1 MRTIFNM
8 FIEYVTLLLLFYVL
22 VFCLQGTWDLSSPI
36 WDQTLTPCIG
46 RWSLHHWT
54 TREVPQIS
62 FLITFSP
69 LSISVTYWNLNTAGT
84 AGTPSKHAQPVS
96 HVQLFATPQPVACQ
110 APPSIGLSQQEYW
123 SGLPCPPPGDFPN
136 SETEPTSPALQ
147 ANSFCW
153 ATGEVPSPS
162 KKTLSLEMYPLPIYF
177 VNIHL
182 VSAMC
187 QAWAV
192 TGNWKYG
199 NKQHKPRPLLSF
211 YWIFPEDF
219 KLNTFKTEI
228 IPFYLLQ
235 SVPYL
240 VFYFLVNINNSIH
253 LGIQIRNLRVI

>member
-123 SGLPCPPPGDFPN
+123 SGLPFPPPGDHHAAAA
-136 SETEPTSPALQ
+136 SSCLTLWGHMDYSPQGSSAHGIFQ
-147 ANSFCW
+147 ARI
-153 ATGEVPSPS
+153 
-162 KKTLSLEMYPLPIYF
+162 LE
-177 VNIHL
+177 
-182 VSAMC
+182 
-187 QAWAV
+187 
-192 TGNWKYG
+192 
-199 NKQHKPRPLLSF
+199 
-211 YWIFPEDF
+211 
-219 KLNTFKTEI
+219 
-228 IPFYLLQ
+228 
-235 SVPYL
+235 
-240 VFYFLVNINNSIH
+240 
-253 LGIQIRNLRVI
+253 